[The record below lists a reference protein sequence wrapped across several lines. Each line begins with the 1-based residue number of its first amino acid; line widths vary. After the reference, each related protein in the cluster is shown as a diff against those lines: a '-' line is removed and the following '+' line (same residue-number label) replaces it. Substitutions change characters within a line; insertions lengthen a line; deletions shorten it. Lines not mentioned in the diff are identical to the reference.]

1 MGVKIVK
8 ETIYL
13 RINSLNQQLTQEA
26 VIQEAVILRFYLFK
40 TRLYKVR
47 LMRGSTST
55 KVRTGLWYL
64 IGGVRQ
70 KQD

>member
-1 MGVKIVK
+1 MGIKIVK

-40 TRLYKVR
+40 TRLCKVR
-47 LMRGSTST
+47 LIQGTTYTRYDFYKGSNGALVFDRGS
-55 KVRTGLWYL
+55 
-64 IGGVRQ
+64 
-70 KQD
+70 